1 MITKDNYVTANFID
15 NERKNIEVLLNMDH
29 TGDKELTPH
38 VIEADENNKDY
49 QDLLKL
55 VTEDQLHEQT
65 WENKKAESE
74 AFIAMAKN
82 VARDTFAEEEMKAIA
97 NIDTAEMIAGAEVDA
112 STLLSK
118 TKIYPTIVDTIFSNM
133 ENEDHLFAL
142 KLALFEVQE
151 IRESKNIKAKTALRK
166 GKNKVEVLTH
176 AFEIVGVRRRE
187 DDDKSISTPA
197 ANDADLKKLD
207 ATPQKAPAAGEAMV
221 SAAVK
226 IDPTTKAVAAKKKN
240 VAATKKAQ
248 AAAAAKA

>member
-1 MITKDNYVTANFID
+1 MINKESYVTANFID
-15 NERKNIEVLLNMDH
+15 AERKNIEVLLNLGH
-29 TGDKELTPH
+29 TEEMHLTPL
-38 VIEADENNKDY
+38 VIEANEDNSDY

-55 VTEDQLHEQT
+55 VTVDQLHEQT
-65 WENKKAESE
+65 WETKKQESQ
-74 AFIAMAKN
+74 AFMSIAQQIAK
-82 VARDTFAEEEMKAIA
+82 DTFAEEEMKAIA

-112 STLLSK
+112 STLLTK

-166 GKNKVEVLTH
+166 GKNKIEVLTH
-176 AFEIVGVRRRE
+176 AFEIVGVRKRT

-197 ANDADLKKLD
+197 ANDAELEKVE
-207 ATPQKAPAAGEAMV
+207 ATPQKAPAAGVAKS

-226 IDPTTKAVAAKKKN
+226 ISPTTKAVAAKKKN
-240 VAATKKAQ
+240 VAATKKSQ